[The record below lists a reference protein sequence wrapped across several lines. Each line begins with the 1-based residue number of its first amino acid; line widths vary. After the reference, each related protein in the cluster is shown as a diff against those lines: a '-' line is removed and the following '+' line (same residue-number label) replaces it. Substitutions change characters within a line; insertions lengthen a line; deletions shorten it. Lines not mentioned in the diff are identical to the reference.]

1 MPFSCVALWAF
12 YVFGKNVNG
21 IKKYF
26 NPTVGGGGGAQSNG
40 FGLVLLCNS
49 GKTVLAKTFGFSFG
63 V

>member
-1 MPFSCVALWAF
+1 MPFSCVALRPF
-12 YVFGKNVNG
+12 KVSCKNVNG

-26 NPTVGGGGGAQSNG
+26 NPILGGGGGAQSNG

-49 GKTVLAKTFGFSFG
+49 GKTVLAKTFGFTFG